1 MKYRNRVAA
10 LLLCILLLCGLH
22 TTTVSALTQDENR
35 KGTITVAMKYG
46 GEAISGGTLTVYR
59 VGEAT
64 EENGKYK
71 FHKSEAIQDF
81 AVDFDLDDSGIN
93 DPDLADAIAA
103 FVEENHLSAYAD
115 AENQAGKAVFTD
127 LDVGMYLIMQTKTAD
142 GYEPLKPFLVAVP
155 MNEDGQY
162 KWAVIAEGKTQD
174 NQNAI
179 PPVPSVPGE
188 SDQPTVPNV
197 SENISANTT
206 DETLP
211 QTGQLNWPV
220 PMLAALGL
228 LLFSVGWLLYF
239 SGKKEHYAA

>member
-1 MKYRNRVAA
+1 MKYRNRVVS
-10 LLLCILLLCGLH
+10 LLLCILLLCSLH
-22 TTTVSALTQDENR
+22 ITTVSALAQDENK
-35 KGTITVAMKYG
+35 KGTITVEMKYS

-71 FHKSEAIQDF
+71 FHKSEAIRDF
-81 AVDFDLDDSGIN
+81 DVDFDLDDSGIN
-93 DPDLADAIAA
+93 DPELADAIAA
-103 FVEENHLSAYAD
+103 FVETNHLSAYAD

-127 LDVGMYLIMQTKTAD
+127 LDLGLYLIMQTKTAD

-155 MNEDGQY
+155 MEEDGQY
-162 KWAVIAEGKTQD
+162 TWAVIAQGKTQD

-179 PPVPSVPGE
+179 PPVPSIPSE
-188 SDQPTVPNV
+188 SDQPTVPNG
-197 SENISANTT
+197 SGNISTGTT

-211 QTGQLNWPV
+211 QTGQLNWPI

-239 SGKKEHYAA
+239 SGKKDRHAA